1 MTAVIVDAVRTA
13 TGKGKPGGALSG
25 THPVDLL
32 AEVLSALV
40 HRTGLDPEL
49 IDDVVAGCVTQF
61 REQSANV
68 ARQAVLAAG
77 FPEHVPAT
85 TVDRQCG
92 SSLQA
97 LQFAVQ
103 AVASGTQDVV
113 IAAGVE
119 SMSRVPM
126 LSSVGGADPYGGRLR
141 ERYPDGLV
149 PQGISAELISARW
162 KLGRTRMD
170 EFAARSHQLAAA
182 AQADGRLA
190 ADIVP
195 VAGHVVDENVRP
207 STTVD
212 SLAALRPAFVDEAM
226 AARFPE
232 LEWAVTAGNSSPLT
246 DGAAAVLVTTEQR
259 ARELGLPVRAR
270 VRALAVTGSDP
281 LLMLTGV
288 VPATGKVLARAG
300 LSIQD
305 IDAYEVNEAF
315 AAVPLMWLAET
326 GADEARLNR
335 HGGALANGHPLG
347 ATGAKLLT
355 TLLGVLEH
363 GGGRRGL
370 LTICEGG
377 GMANALLVE
386 RP

>member
-25 THPVDLL
+25 VHPVDLL

-40 HRTGLDPEL
+40 RRNAVDPAL
-49 IDDVVAGCVTQF
+49 IDDVIAGCVTQF

-103 AVASGTQDVV
+103 AVASGSQDVV

-126 LSSVGGADPYGGRLR
+126 LSSVGGADPYGSRLAD
-141 ERYPDGLV
+141 RYPDGLV
-149 PQGISAELISARW
+149 PQGISAELINARW
-162 KLGRTRMD
+162 RLGRTRMD

-182 AQADGRLA
+182 AMADGRMA
-190 ADIVP
+190 ADIIE
-195 VAGHVVDENVRP
+195 VAGHRHDENVRP
-207 STTVD
+207 STTVE

-226 AARFPE
+226 AARFPQ
-232 LEWAVTAGNSSPLT
+232 LEWAITAGNSSPLT
-246 DGAAAVLVTTEQR
+246 DGAAAVLVMSESK
-259 ARELGLPVRAR
+259 ARELGLTIRAR
-270 VRALAVTGSDP
+270 VTALAVTGSDP
-281 LLMLTGV
+281 MLMLTGV
-288 VPATGKVLARAG
+288 VPATAKVLSRAG
-300 LSIQD
+300 LTIND
-305 IDAYEVNEAF
+305 IDVYEVNEAF

-326 GADEARLNR
+326 GADESRLNQ

-355 TLLGVLEH
+355 NLLGVLEH
-363 GGGRRGL
+363 TGGRRGL

-386 RP
+386 RA

>member
-25 THPVDLL
+25 VHPVDLL
-32 AEVLSALV
+32 AEVLTAVVSRNSV
-40 HRTGLDPEL
+40 DPAL
-49 IDDVVAGCVTQF
+49 IDDVIAGCVTQF

-103 AVASGTQDVV
+103 AVASGSQEIV

-126 LSSVGGADPYGGRLR
+126 LSSVGGADPYGSRLAT
-141 ERYPDGLV
+141 RYSEGLV
-149 PQGISAELISARW
+149 PQGISAELINARW
-162 KLGRTRMD
+162 RLGRARLD

-182 AQADGRLA
+182 AMAGGRLD
-190 ADIVP
+190 ADLIE
-195 VAGHVVDENVRP
+195 VAGHCRDENVRP
-207 STTVD
+207 STTAQ
-212 SLAALRPAFVDEAM
+212 SLAALRPAFVDETM
-226 AARFPE
+226 AARFPQ
-232 LEWAVTAGNSSPLT
+232 LEWAITAGNSSPLT
-246 DGAAAVLVTTEQR
+246 DGAAAVLVTSEAK
-259 ARELGLPVRAR
+259 ARELGLTIRAR
-270 VRALAVTGSDP
+270 VTAVAVTGSDP

-288 VPATGKVLARAG
+288 VPATAKVLAKAR
-300 LSIQD
+300 LTIQD

-326 GADEARLNR
+326 GADADRLNQ

-363 GGGRRGL
+363 TGGRRGL

-377 GMANALLVE
+377 GMANALLIE
-386 RP
+386 RD